1 MHLTERDI
9 TSLSNEEKILAS
21 IKGLREH
28 MQADEKLLTTIPGT
42 WYSVPIGESEPRT
55 TTCEIV
61 LTNQRLLGFLY
72 IKFPRER
79 LFLEAFSLASIIK
92 LSFRQ
97 RSFDQLFRELLVSDG
112 LREASIRSSREKIEL
127 LNQEIQLAIATY
139 APHTTSSAQSSSSFK
154 EGQEVDTVRPTPV
167 YERKELKTSFEQS
180 RLGVTVLFVG
190 GLLLEIIGI
199 IAWSATKSGQIG
211 LPLCIAGI
219 FAVFIATLVRRQ
231 SR

>member
-1 MHLTERDI
+1 MHLAERYT

-42 WYSVPIGESEPRT
+42 WYSIPMGESEPRT

-72 IKFPRER
+72 VKFPRER
-79 LFLEAFSLASIIK
+79 LFLETFSLASITT

-97 RSFDQLFRELLVSDG
+97 RSFDPLFRELLVSDG

-127 LNQEIQLAIATY
+127 LNEEIQSAIAIY
-139 APHTTSSAQSSSSFK
+139 APHTTSSAQSSSK
-154 EGQEVDTVRPTPV
+154 EGHEVDTVRPTPL
-167 YERKELKTSFEQS
+167 YERKELSTSFEQS

-211 LPLCIAGI
+211 LPLCIAGV
-219 FAVFIATLVRRQ
+219 FAVFIAILTRRQ

>member
-1 MHLTERDI
+1 M
-9 TSLSNEEKILAS
+9 SNEEKILAS

-28 MQADEKLLTTIPGT
+28 MQADEKPLTTIPGT
-42 WYSVPIGESEPRT
+42 WYSIPLGEGEPRT

-72 IKFPRER
+72 VKFPRER
-79 LFLEAFSLASIIK
+79 LFLEAFSLASITK

-97 RSFDQLFRELLVSDG
+97 KSFDRLFRELLVSDG
-112 LREASIRSSREKIEL
+112 LREASIRSSREKIEV
-127 LNQEIQLAIATY
+127 LNQEIQSAIAIY
-139 APHTTSSAQSSSSFK
+139 APHTTSFPQSSS
-154 EGQEVDTVRPTPV
+154 EADTVRPTPI
-167 YERKELKTSFEQS
+167 YERKEFTTTFEQS
-180 RLGVTVLFVG
+180 RLGVTALFVG

-211 LPLCIAGI
+211 LPLCIAGV